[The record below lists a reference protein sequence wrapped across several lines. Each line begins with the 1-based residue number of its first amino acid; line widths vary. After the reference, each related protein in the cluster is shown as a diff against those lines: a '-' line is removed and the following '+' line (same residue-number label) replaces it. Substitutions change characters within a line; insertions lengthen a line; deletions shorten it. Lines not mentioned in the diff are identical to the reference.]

1 MPEHPEKVYEG
12 DYFSGATQGF
22 GYTDYD
28 ADKLPMVPTFKTYL
42 DRIAHYLAPAPGR
55 KILDVGAATGFF
67 LNLAREAG
75 WETAGIEPSESAA
88 QMARDQKKLDVRAG
102 LLEPGVYEPGSFDV
116 ITLWDVIEHVPDP
129 LAFSRLVHSLLKPG
143 GIYAINTPDASSWYG
158 RAMGEKWHALCPP
171 EHLALFTNEAL
182 DQLLNKSGFQLLE
195 RGKIGK
201 SFTVQYILQTL
212 GHWQKSKMLF
222 SLSQGLSKIG
232 VGGISIPLN
241 LRDNVFL
248 LARKA
253 G

>member
-1 MPEHPEKVYEG
+1 MPEHPEEVYAG
-12 DYFSGATQGF
+12 DYFTGASQGF

-28 ADKLPMVPTFKTYL
+28 VDKQPMVPTFKTYL
-42 DRIAHYLAPAPGR
+42 ERIGRYTAPGEG
-55 KILDVGAATGFF
+55 KKMLDVGAATGFF

-75 WETAGIEPSESAA
+75 WETAGIEPSVSAA
-88 QMARDQKKLDVRAG
+88 QLAREQKKLDVRAG
-102 LLEPGVYEPGSFDV
+102 LLEPGVYAPGSFDV

-129 LAFSRLVHSLLKPG
+129 VGFSRLVHDLLKPG
-143 GIYAINTPDASSWYG
+143 GVYAINTPDASSLYG

-171 EHLALFTNEAL
+171 EHLTLFTNEAL
-182 DQLLNKSGFQLLE
+182 DQLLAASGFQMLE

-201 SFTVQYILQTL
+201 SFTVQYIFQTL
-212 GHWQKSKMLF
+212 GHWQKSKILF

-253 G
+253 S